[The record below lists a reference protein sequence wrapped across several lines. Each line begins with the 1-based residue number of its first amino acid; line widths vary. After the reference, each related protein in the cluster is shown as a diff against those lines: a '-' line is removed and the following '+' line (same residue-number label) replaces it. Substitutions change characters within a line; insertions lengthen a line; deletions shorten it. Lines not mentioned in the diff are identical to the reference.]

1 MSEWYEELGE
11 IMGTLDAY
19 ETELECMILNGK
31 NKKANHYLDEASAK
45 IKQASSYLSEAIF
58 ELSTSNS
65 IDES

>member
-1 MSEWYEELGE
+1 MSEWYNEMGE

-19 ETELECMILNGK
+19 ETELECMILNSK

-45 IKQASSYLSEAIF
+45 IKQARAYLSDAAF
-58 ELSTSNS
+58 EFSTSNS